1 MAQESKVP
9 AQTRSRDVGY
19 PSLGDWRPFEN
30 LRREIDRMFDDFW
43 RFPYMSSPDISPS
56 TYGSRMGMPA
66 VDVVEK
72 PDAFQITAELPGMDE
87 KSIEVKCAGG
97 VLTMKG
103 EKKDE
108 REESK
113 EGYHLSERHFGSFQ
127 RSFRIPDN
135 VDAEKIDA
143 TFKNGVLTLTLPKT
157 QESQKNEKK
166 ISVKAG

>member
-43 RFPYMSSPDISPS
+43 RFPYMSSPAISPS
-56 TYGSRMGMPA
+56 MGSSMSVPA

-72 PDAFQITAELPGMDE
+72 PEAFQITAELPGMDE